1 MRKNLHLQIF
11 VFVIIILFCLPAV
24 LYGGILRKN
33 LSIELPG
40 VYAGAVAC
48 GDLNKDGLPD
58 LVIIGE
64 TKINGN
70 LIRIA
75 KVYQNTGSGFIEDE
89 NPIVGLYFGSVAL
102 GDYDNNGYLDLAVSG
117 IDSEDNNVLEVY
129 RNVSSKGGKIKF
141 VFDNQQS
148 EILSLKYQLRYS
160 SLDWGDY
167 NKDGLLDLAVC
178 GMNYFGEASTMVF
191 KNRGGLTYILEEDV
205 SQVLLNVNK
214 GQIRW
219 VDYDNDGDLDLS
231 VCGFNTL
238 GRRAAKIFKNDP
250 VGILRDDKDNSK
262 VIFKLS
268 SCYLEWGDADNDGDP
283 DLLQSGWNE
292 VWWAHVS
299 LLENKLGGNLGDDIL
314 NELTYYNPELL
325 MVGPVAWGDYDNDGD
340 FDIAMMGT
348 NEFSQVRAFVL
359 KNNKGKFEIDNQQTE
374 FTGLKNGFLKWFDY
388 NDDGKLDLIAG
399 GEDEYGNRKTI
410 IYENDETKVASKPS
424 PPNELKPVFVT
435 NNDVT
440 FSWGEGDDVDYTDSR
455 ILTYNLRVGQT
466 PGGSDIYSSE
476 IPVGNG
482 NVGNKLSFKLNI
494 PLTRTTYYWS
504 VRTVDAQYQ
513 VSEEYYPE
521 KSFLVRR
528 FVNSN
533 QSITDLQQSA
543 LAWGD
548 YNNDESPD
556 LVVSGEDINGKSRTV
571 LFDNK
576 NGVLKENTEI
586 ILPYFK
592 NGSFAWG
599 DYDNDDDLDL
609 ALSGNSEVGIISLI
623 LRNNPTGTLMLDEL
637 NSYTIENVDQS
648 SMDWGDYDNDGDVDL
663 VLIGVDGSG
672 NYITKIYKN
681 SNGTL
686 KEDTNQNLSG
696 YANGKVKWIDYDN
709 DGDLDLTIIGDNL
722 DYDSGRIYKNDGS
735 GNLTE
740 DIASKLPAVFSS
752 DMAWCDFDSDGD
764 LDVVVTGWSLIT
776 DKIEIKVLINDPV
789 GKLTEE
795 PALSSKLKGVRG
807 GSICW
812 GDYDNDGDADLVI
825 SGNDENN
832 QPFLAAYENRY
843 NTFNLDY
850 YQIFSGVQFSS
861 ISLID
866 IENDGDLDLVT
877 IGAGGV
883 SLTSFSTVY
892 DNNESVVN
900 PNEAPQSPSRLK
912 YELNEDQV
920 VLSWNRGTDFEDN
933 GTDSLALTYVY
944 KMGTAPGG
952 SEIASGRFEPG
963 FGKLGFARSV
973 KIINLESG
981 LYYWSV
987 KSIDNGLKESEWIGG
1002 QSFMVDLIKTDVV
1015 AKYPEQGDIGVSVS
1029 TTLRA
1034 MFNEGI
1040 DKEQFVSEKCFRLYY
1055 NGTMVDGTVDYNIDT
1070 KEGIFIP
1077 KDKLNGDSQYEVR
1090 ITGKVKDI
1098 FGNLMG
1104 ADITWKFKTAETVLA
1119 TTGGL
1124 IKNKLGNVQI
1134 YISPNAL
1141 GADEEIPI
1149 SSYTPITVEPP
1160 EGVKFTEV
1168 AFSIGPENEVILKK
1182 PAILTIGYD
1191 KNIFPS
1197 GFIDIDESKLKIFT
1211 VRECNP
1217 GDFDYDNPIGGTVD
1231 INKSEISA
1239 PVKKLGVFGIFE
1251 DVREELKV
1259 KAISNVNFSP
1269 RVFSPAGTGQ
1279 MNLPS
1284 KTGISFTIGEPM
1296 NVSITVY
1303 SPSGRFVKGLINNQ
1317 YYGNGDQVEFWDG
1330 RDGNG
1335 NMCPSGIYIV
1345 KIEGEGLSVLKTVG
1359 ILNK

>member
-89 NPIVGLYFGSVAL
+89 NTITGLYFGSVAL

-129 RNVSSKGGKIKF
+129 KNISSKGGKIKF
-141 VFDNQQS
+141 DLDNQQS

-178 GMNYFGEASTMVF
+178 GMSYFGEASTMVF

-250 VGILRDDKDNSK
+250 VGILRDDKDNSE

-283 DLLQSGWNE
+283 DLLQSGWND

-348 NEFSQVRAFVL
+348 NEFSQVLAFVL
-359 KNNKGKFEIDNQQTE
+359 KNSKGKFEIDNQQTE

-410 IYENDETKVASKPS
+410 IYQNDETKVASKPF

-466 PGGSDIYSSE
+466 PGGNDIYSSE

-494 PLTRTTYYWS
+494 PLSRTTYYWS

-571 LFDNK
+571 LFDNE

-599 DYDNDDDLDL
+599 DYDNDGDLDL
-609 ALSGNSEVGIISLI
+609 ALSGSLEMGIISLI
-623 LRNNPTGTLMLDEL
+623 LKNNPTGTLVSDEI

-672 NYITKIYKN
+672 NYITKIYQN

-709 DGDLDLTIIGDNL
+709 DGDLDLTVIGDNL
-722 DYDSGRIYKNDGS
+722 DYDSGRIYINDGS

-740 DIASKLPAVFSS
+740 DTASNLPAVFSS

-776 DKIEIKVLINDPV
+776 DDIEIKVLINDPV
-789 GKLTEE
+789 GKLTVES
-795 PALSSKLKGVRG
+795 ALSSKLKGVRG

-832 QPFLAAYENRY
+832 QPILEAYENRY

-877 IGAGGV
+877 IGAGGIG
-883 SLTSFSTVY
+883 LTSFSTVY

-900 PNEAPQSPSRLK
+900 PNEAPQPPSRLK

-920 VLSWNRGTDFEDN
+920 VLSWNRGTDLEDN

-944 KMGTAPGG
+944 KMGTTPGG
-952 SEIASGRFEPG
+952 SEITSAKFEPG

-987 KSIDNGLKESEWIGG
+987 KSIDNGLKESEWVGG
-1002 QSFMVDLIKTDVV
+1002 QSFMIDLIKTDVV
-1015 AKYPEQGDIGVSVS
+1015 AKYPEQGEIGVSVS

-1040 DKEQFVSEKCFRLYY
+1040 NKEQFVSEKCFRLYY

-1077 KDKLNGDSQYEVR
+1077 KDKLNGNSQYEAR

-1119 TTGGL
+1119 SAGGL

-1134 YISPNAL
+1134 YFPPNAL
-1141 GADEEIPI
+1141 GADEEVPI
-1149 SSYTPITVEPP
+1149 SSYEPITVEPP
-1160 EGVKFTEV
+1160 EGVTFTGI
-1168 AFSIGPENEVILKK
+1168 AFLIGPENSVTLKK

-1191 KNIFPS
+1191 KNIFPP
-1197 GFIDIDESKLKIFT
+1197 GIDESKLKIFGAST
-1211 VRECNP
+1211 SNP
-1217 GDFDYDNPIGGTVD
+1217 DVFFYDVPFGGTVNIAD
-1231 INKSEISA
+1231 GEIVA
-1239 PVKKLGVFGIFE
+1239 PIPKLGLFGLFE
-1251 DVREELKV
+1251 DEREGWLPQG
-1259 KAISNVNFSP
+1259 ISRVNFSP
-1269 RVFSPAGTGQ
+1269 RVFSPLGSGGI
-1279 MNLPS
+1279 NLPS
-1284 KTGISFTIGEPM
+1284 QTGISFVLGEPS
-1296 NVSITVY
+1296 NVTITIF
-1303 SPSGRFVKGLINNQ
+1303 SPSGRFVKRLVDSESFND
-1317 YYGNGDQVEFWDG
+1317 GDQVVFWDG
-1330 RDGNG
+1330 KDGNG
-1335 NMCPSGIYIV
+1335 YVCPTGIYIV
-1345 KIEGEGLSVLKTVG
+1345 KIDGAGSSVLKTVA